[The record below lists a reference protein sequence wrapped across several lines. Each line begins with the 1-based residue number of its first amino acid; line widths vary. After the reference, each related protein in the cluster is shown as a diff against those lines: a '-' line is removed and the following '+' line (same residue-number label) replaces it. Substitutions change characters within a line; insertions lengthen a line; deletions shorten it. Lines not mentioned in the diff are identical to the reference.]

1 MSYSENNVQHKR
13 KLYAACVAATEQ
25 RIRTIR
31 ETLAALAEAK
41 NSETKSSVGDKYE
54 TGRAMLQIEEEKSK
68 RQLWDAL
75 QTRQVLERIDPDHAS
90 ATVRAGSLV
99 RTDQGSYYVAIGI
112 GKVTLDGEVYYC
124 VSAAAP
130 LVKAMLGKQA
140 GDEVN
145 FNGTVRKIEA
155 VR

>member
-1 MSYSENNVQHKR
+1 MTGDLQHKQ

-25 RIRTIR
+25 RIHTIR

-54 TGRAMLQIEEEKSK
+54 TGRAMLQIEEEKGN
-68 RQLWDAL
+68 RQLLEAL
-75 QTRQVLERIDPDHAS
+75 QTRQILESIDPDHLS

-99 RTDQGSYYVAIGI
+99 RTDQGNYYVAIGI

-140 GDEVN
+140 GEEVT
-145 FNGTVRKIEA
+145 FNGVVRQIEG
-155 VR
+155 VT